1 MRLTAALALAMTLA
15 IGPAEAEH
23 SVPLQDRVSAM
34 LTLGQTIPLH
44 GVEGR
49 IDHLAV
55 DLEGRRLFVA
65 ALGNNTLEV
74 IDLAEGKQAARVTGF
89 REPQG
94 VAFDAGTDRLIV
106 ANGGDGVVHILSR
119 RSLARASFAP
129 FGSDADNVR
138 VDREGRVYV
147 GYGSGAIGEVPSDG
161 VPSAKIPLAAHPES
175 FQLETNGP
183 RIFVNVPN
191 AGHIAVLD
199 RERRT

>member
-94 VAFDAGTDRLIV
+94 VAFDAGTDRLS
-106 ANGGDGVVHILSR
+106 AAHGGRGG
-119 RSLARASFAP
+119 FP
-129 FGSDADNVR
+129 
-138 VDREGRVYV
+138 
-147 GYGSGAIGEVPSDG
+147 
-161 VPSAKIPLAAHPES
+161 VPSARAPGRAPL
-175 FQLETNGP
+175 
-183 RIFVNVPN
+183 
-191 AGHIAVLD
+191 
-199 RERRT
+199 